1 MNKIADGDHEF
12 VGNFIQYFDGEKDP
26 RNLMIVFSILQVP
39 MSEWDLGPH
48 VQELFDTVFNYFPI
62 TFKPPPGDPY
72 GITAQDLK
80 DRLRDCIAATAEF
93 APYSFPALLDK
104 LDSSSMNTKRDVLAS
119 LLACAEKYAPQTIS
133 LYSLTLWDALK
144 FEVLNSEEEDLAE
157 DSLKVLSTIAHQ
169 LPMASEGALTH
180 YLKPVIKECNEHFED
195 APTKQSAAAGRIL
208 YAVAKESPN
217 IADTVV
223 KGVLPNLFTLFK
235 NSESI
240 SKRRGLIEVLN
251 KIVAAV
257 EKVSSQWLIKDE
269 DGVIIRDRATSS
281 AIRDFSSESLEV
293 LLRAA
298 MNAPQGEVSFR
309 LYSLQGL
316 AGLIRIRQLLNDSE
330 AGRIVDTCTEIVIR
344 EPSQGYDEVKE
355 KAIQTLI
362 EASHHFPGV
371 TGDKAIPAFI
381 AELPDCPE
389 EGIFTYEPALEAFAK
404 LGTEVQIVDT
414 IIVRLKNK
422 VNAALHQGAPRSYI
436 LALLTALLYI
446 FTHGSPSQD
455 EGLPRMSYFWDLAK
469 PLLEQAIGLGT
480 SEAKLLSSEACVTIL
495 ARICNIIVRPQS
507 GHVQN
512 QVYASFER
520 LFESLHA
527 DQPTPEAD
535 ATGRTGSKLGVIA
548 SLHLH
553 AAFQRDLIGPEA
565 TVKTMKAI
573 SDVALGADETPGVR
587 LDALKHITL
596 LVNKFVSSA
605 NLAQTLQDVGLDQQ
619 ALLNN
624 PSPSSTAAVHV
635 AHAITKGLIIQGK
648 SPKIA
653 TAYLQGLLELLGD
666 LDNGPASARGF
677 ASLLAPDDTLAKEN
691 HCIISGLYKQKV
703 YSQIYTAIANAVKVA
718 DSVAKQNYLAA
729 LSGILRWLPYSLIQP
744 SLPTITP
751 LLLQS
756 LDTGDQTYHGLKA
769 ATLITV
775 ESVLMH
781 DPSAVSGH
789 AASLITRLLNG
800 TSAPS
805 NLPEVRTGSLKCLK
819 LLPTQLKRETV
830 MPYRKEV
837 VKRLL
842 ACLDDKKR
850 VVRAEAVRCRS
861 NWLGLDSGDVEDEE

>member
-1 MNKIADGDHEF
+1 M
-12 VGNFIQYFDGEKDP
+12 V
-26 RNLMIVFSILQVP
+26 VFSILQVP

-48 VQELFDTVFNYFPI
+48 VQELFDAVFNYFPI

-133 LYSLTLWDALK
+133 LYSVTLWDALK

-169 LPMASEGALTH
+169 MPRASEGALTN
-180 YLKPVIKECNEHFED
+180 YLKPIIKECNEHLED

-208 YAVAKESPN
+208 FAVAKESPN

-223 KGVLPNLFTLFK
+223 KGVFPNIFTLFK

-251 KIVAAV
+251 KVVEAV
-257 EKVSSQWLIKDE
+257 EQVSSQWLIKDE
-269 DGVIIRDRATSS
+269 DGVIIVDRATSA
-281 AIRDFSSESLEV
+281 AIRDFSGESLEV

-316 AGLIRIRQLLNDSE
+316 AGLIKIRQLLNDSE
-330 AGRIVDTCTEIVIR
+330 ASRIVDTCTEIIIR
-344 EPSQGYDEVKE
+344 EPSQGQDEVKE

-389 EGIFTYEPALEAFAK
+389 EGILTYEPALEAFAK

-422 VNAALHQGAPRSYI
+422 INAALHQGAPRSYI
-436 LALLTALLYI
+436 LALLTAMLYI

-455 EGLPRMSYFWDLAK
+455 EGLPRMSYFCDLAK

-480 SEAKLLSSEACVTIL
+480 SEAQLLSSEACVTIL
-495 ARICNIIVRPQS
+495 ARICNIIVRPQT

-520 LFESLHA
+520 LFDSLHA
-527 DQPTPEAD
+527 DQPTPEAE
-535 ATGRTGSKLGVIA
+535 AAGKPGSKLGVVA
-548 SLHLH
+548 SLYLH

-565 TVKTMKAI
+565 TVKTLKAV
-573 SDVALGADETPGVR
+573 SDVALGEHETPGVR
-587 LDALKHITL
+587 LDALKHISL

-605 NLAQTLQDVGLDQQ
+605 NLAQTLKDVGLDQQ
-619 ALLNN
+619 SLLN
-624 PSPSSTAAVHV
+624 PSPSSTAAVHL
-635 AHAITKGLIIQGK
+635 AHAITKGLIVQGK

-653 TAYLQGLLELLGD
+653 TAYLQGLMELLGD
-666 LDNGPASARGF
+666 LNNGSASARGF
-677 ASLLAPDDTLAKEN
+677 AGLLALDDILTKEN

-718 DSVAKQNYLAA
+718 DAVAKQNYLAA
-729 LSGILRWLPYSLIQP
+729 LSGVLRWLPYSLIQS

-756 LDTGDQTYHGLKA
+756 LDIGDQTYYGLKA

-781 DPSAVSGH
+781 DPSAVSEH

-800 TSAPS
+800 TTAPS
-805 NLPEVRTGSLKCLK
+805 NSPEVRTGSLKCLK

-837 VKRLL
+837 IKRLM

-861 NWLGLDSGDVEDEE
+861 NWLVLDSGDAEDEE